1 MKYLFILLLFVRPVS
16 AESERFYQE
25 KYCTGKIEVVLE
37 DRTRIDC
44 ETSHYAI
51 EYDFARKWAES
62 LGQALHYAR
71 MTNKQ
76 PGIVLIIESEKDC
89 KYVKRAQDNIDFY
102 WLPIDLQTVGLK
114 CPTQNLL
121 Q

>member
-76 PGIVLIIESEKDC
+76 PGIVLIIEDLKDC
-89 KYVKRAQDNIDFY
+89 KYLDRVKKDIEYF
-102 WLPIDLQTVGLK
+102 WLPVRVQTVGLS
-114 CPTQNLL
+114 CE
-121 Q
+121 